1 MSQAAFA
8 QIQQILES
16 AVNGGTIGAH
26 GNFWRNKT
34 RDQFVTLK
42 VFGRQLLVLGK
53 ADDSNLIKALRGQAP
68 FDGSELPRM
77 PVGLDPVPDKQIE
90 VIRQWINDGCPD
102 TAAPPP
108 SEAK

>member
-42 VFGRQLLVLGK
+42 VFGRQLLVVGK
-53 ADDSNLIKALRGQAP
+53 ADDSNLIKALRGETP
-68 FDGSELPRM
+68 FDGAVDAGAGERITIAAVASLGRLQAQQLREMSDSLSSSE
-77 PVGLDPVPDKQIE
+77 V
-90 VIRQWINDGCPD
+90 
-102 TAAPPP
+102 
-108 SEAK
+108 